1 MEYHS
6 YQKTKKHEKQ
16 TYILE
21 YLVILCTYYFGKVN
35 LSIVVP
41 ALLATQKDLSKMNVA
56 AVYFFHFRFNNAL

>member
-21 YLVILCTYYFGKVN
+21 YLVILCNVLFRQGESEHCGAGVIGHAKRFEQDERCR
-35 LSIVVP
+35 SI
-41 ALLATQKDLSKMNVA
+41 
-56 AVYFFHFRFNNAL
+56 FFSF